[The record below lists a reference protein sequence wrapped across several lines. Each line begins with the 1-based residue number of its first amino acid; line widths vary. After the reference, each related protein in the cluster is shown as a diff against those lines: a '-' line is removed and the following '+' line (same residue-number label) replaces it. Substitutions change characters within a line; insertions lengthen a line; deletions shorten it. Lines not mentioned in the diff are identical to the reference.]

1 MVRKTL
7 TVLGLVIVIFS
18 FFSLPIPSME
28 KTTNVYAEV
37 NYDYSEVNETN
48 APAGFELHGIDVS
61 RYQQHIDWE
70 EVRSQNLVSFAF
82 IKATEGDHLED
93 SYFARNW
100 EQTKIHGIKRGA
112 YHFFRPEVSGREQAL
127 LYLSVVDFEKGDF
140 IPVLDVEVL
149 PKGSREEWYKEIDTW
164 LQIVEEETGRK
175 PLIYSSRFFYIDYLE
190 KRYSEHPIW
199 IANYKRSDLPMK
211 DWHFWQ
217 HTETAK
223 LRGIIGS
230 VDHNVFNGTQK
241 ELEELCF

>member
-1 MVRKTL
+1 MLRKTL
-7 TVLGLVIVIFS
+7 TVVTLVTAIFL

-37 NYDYSEVNETN
+37 NYDYSEVNETD
-48 APAGFELHGIDVS
+48 APEGFELHGIDVS

-70 EVRSQNLVSFAF
+70 QVSDQNLVAFAF

-93 SYFARNW
+93 SYFSRNW
-100 EQTKIHGIKRGA
+100 EQTKIHGIRRGA
-112 YHFFRPEVSGREQAL
+112 YHFFRPEVSGREQAM
-127 LYLSVVDFEKGDF
+127 LYLSVVDFEEGDF

-149 PKGSREEWYKEIDTW
+149 PKGPRDQWYREIDTW
-164 LQIVEEETGRK
+164 LEIVEKETGRK
-175 PLIYSSRFFYIDYLE
+175 PILYSSRSFYIDYLQ
-190 KRYSEHPIW
+190 KRYEENPIW
-199 IANYKRSDLPMK
+199 IANYKRNDLPMK

-223 LRGIIGS
+223 LRGIVGS